1 MKEMF
6 WYMIGSDSVT
16 DGAACFDIISL
27 TPVLIKPKENEY
39 TLRTFTDALL
49 FVVMKPEMTSCL
61 PLN

>member
-1 MKEMF
+1 MF
-6 WYMIGSDSVT
+6 WYMIERGSVT
-16 DGAACFDIISL
+16 DGAVCFDIISL

-39 TLRTFTDALL
+39 ALPTFTDALL